1 MNNIIF
7 NSDLIKNKYNE
18 EVLIKNIDYLNKKIL
33 LSTQIL
39 SAEFCAKYIFCIDDI
54 DDGDEESY
62 LFDINHILRK
72 QPHINKEH
80 LEILLNSHIIDNKKN
95 KYIRRDE

>member
-7 NSDLIKNKYNE
+7 NSDLIKNKYSE
-18 EVLIKNIDYLNKKIL
+18 DVLIKNIDYLNKKIL

-54 DDGDEESY
+54 NDGDEDSY

-80 LEILLNSHIIDNKKN
+80 FEMLLKFNIINN
-95 KYIRRDE
+95 RENN

>member
-1 MNNIIF
+1 MKYEEDKINKIY
-7 NSDLIKNKYNE
+7 NSDLLKNKYSENI
-18 EVLIKNIDYLNKKIL
+18 LIQNIENLSKKII

-62 LFDINHILRK
+62 LFDINHISRK
-72 QPHINKEH
+72 QPHINKNY
-80 LEILLNSHIIDNKKN
+80 LRSLINTNI
-95 KYIRRDE
+95 